1 MIRRPSSPI
10 WPPALPQPWLPALLV
25 ATLLVSGLLVAQTAD
40 AHRLRPAIVTVTFSD
55 DGTWLAT
62 WQLNLEALLA
72 GIGPEHEDT
81 SQAPQAAVYDAL
93 RELPAEA
100 LRVRF
105 DEGALRL
112 LEGVDLRFD
121 GRPATMQVTAVDIP
135 PVGDTGVERLTTIR
149 LGGEIPSGS
158 GAFTWRYAPEYGES
172 ALRLALPGGEIVRA
186 DWLMAGETSAPFQL
200 DPKLVP
206 VRTTANVF
214 RDYTVL
220 GFTHILPKGLDH
232 ILFVLG
238 IFLLS
243 VQWRPLLYQVTAFT
257 IAHSITLALSLYG
270 VISLPA
276 SVVEPLIALSIVYVA
291 VENVV
296 VGRLRPW
303 RVWVVFGFG
312 LLHGLGFAGV
322 LTELGLPEG
331 EFLPALIAFNV
342 GVELGQLAVISLALL
357 TVGVWFRGRTWYRA
371 RVVIP
376 ASLLIA
382 AVGLYWT
389 VERVWL

>member
-1 MIRRPSSPI
+1 LTRQPYRLTSLLTWLLAWLLISAAFLAT
-10 WPPALPQPWLPALLV
+10 PAN
-25 ATLLVSGLLVAQTAD
+25 
-40 AHRLRPAIVTVTFSD
+40 AHRLRPAIVTVTFSE
-55 DGTWLAT
+55 DGTWAAAL
-62 WQLNLEALLA
+62 QLNLEALLA

-81 SQAPQAAVYDAL
+81 SQAPQAEIYNAL
-93 RELPAEA
+93 RELPAGP
-100 LRVRF
+100 LRARF
-105 DEGALRL
+105 DEDAARIV
-112 LEGVDLRFD
+112 EGIDLRFD
-121 GRPATMQVTAVDIP
+121 GRRVTPRLTAVDIP

-149 LGGEIPSGS
+149 FAGGIPPGS
-158 GAFTWRYAPEYGES
+158 GAFTWRYAPEFGES
-172 ALRLALPGGEIVRA
+172 ALRFAKPGGEIVRA
-186 DWLMAGETSAPFQL
+186 DWLMAGQSSAPFQL
-200 DPKLVP
+200 DPRLVP
-206 VRTTANVF
+206 VRTTADVF

-243 VQWRPLLYQVTAFT
+243 VHWRPLLYQVTAFT

-270 VISLPA
+270 VVSVPA

-291 VENVV
+291 VENIVI
-296 VGRLRPW
+296 GELKPW

-322 LTELGLPEG
+322 LTELGLPAG

-342 GVELGQLAVISLALL
+342 GVELGQLAVIGAALL
-357 TVGVWFRGRTWYRA
+357 TVGIWFRDRPWYRA

-376 ASLLIA
+376 ASALIA
-382 AVGLYWT
+382 AVGAYWT
-389 VERVWL
+389 IERVLG

>member
-1 MIRRPSSPI
+1 MNRRPYLPI
-10 WPPALPQPWLPALLV
+10 WLFVSLV
-25 ATLLVSGLLVAQTAD
+25 VGGLLLAPGAD

-55 DGTWLAT
+55 DGTWAAAL
-62 WQLNLEALLA
+62 QLNLEALLA

-81 SQAPQAAVYDAL
+81 SQAPQAEVYNAL
-93 RELPAEA
+93 RELPAGE
-100 LRVRF
+100 LRTRF
-105 DEGALRL
+105 DEAAPRL
-112 LEGVDLRFD
+112 LEGIDLRFD
-121 GRPATMQVTAVDIP
+121 GRRVSARVAAVEIP

-149 LGGEIPSGS
+149 FAGDIPPGS
-158 GAFTWRYAPEYGES
+158 AAFTWRYAPEYGES
-172 ALRLALPGGEIVRA
+172 ALRLAMPGGAIVRA
-186 DWLMAGETSAPFQL
+186 DWLMAGQMSAPFQL

-206 VRTTANVF
+206 VRTTADVF

-243 VQWRPLLYQVTAFT
+243 VHWRPLLYQVTAFT
-257 IAHSITLALSLYG
+257 VAHSITLALSLYG

-291 VENVV
+291 VENIV
-296 VGRLRPW
+296 VGELRPW

-322 LTELGLPEG
+322 LTELGLPAG

-357 TVGVWFRGRTWYRA
+357 TVGLWFRGRPWYRG
-371 RVVIP
+371 RIVIP
-376 ASLLIA
+376 GSLLIA
-382 AVGLYWT
+382 ATGAYWT
-389 VERVWL
+389 IERIAG

>member
-1 MIRRPSSPI
+1 MTRRPDLHPLRLF
-10 WPPALPQPWLPALLV
+10 PVLL
-25 ATLLVSGLLVAQTAD
+25 AASLLAGLLTTGPAH
-40 AHRLRPAIVTVTFSD
+40 AHRLRPAIVTVTFS
-55 DGTWLAT
+55 GEGGYTAAL
-62 WQLNLEALLA
+62 QLNLEALLA

-81 SQAPQAAVYDAL
+81 SQAPQADVYNAL
-93 RELPAEA
+93 RELPPEA
-100 LRVRF
+100 VRARF
-105 DEGALRL
+105 DASAPRLVEGIQ
-112 LEGVDLRFD
+112 LRFD
-121 GRPATMQVTAVDIP
+121 GRRVTPRVAAVDIP

-149 LGGEIPSGS
+149 FAGAIPPGS
-158 GAFTWRYAPEYGES
+158 ESFTWRYAPEFGES
-172 ALRLALPGGEIVRA
+172 ALRFAMPDGAVVRA
-186 DWLMAGETSAPFQL
+186 DWLMAGQVSAPFQL
-200 DPKLVP
+200 DPALVP
-206 VRTTANVF
+206 VRTTTEVF

-243 VQWRPLLYQVTAFT
+243 VHWRPLLYQVTAFT
-257 IAHSITLALSLYG
+257 VAHSITLALSLYG

-322 LTELGLPEG
+322 LTEIGLPRG

-357 TVGVWFRGRTWYRA
+357 TVGLWFRDRPWYRA
-371 RVVIP
+371 RIVIP

-382 AVGLYWT
+382 TVGAYWT
-389 VERVWL
+389 VGRILG

>member
-1 MIRRPSSPI
+1 M
-10 WPPALPQPWLPALLV
+10 ATWLPAWLFTSLLI
-25 ATLLVSGLLVAQTAD
+25 SGLFVAQIAE
-40 AHRLRPAIVTVTFSD
+40 AHRLRPAIATVTFSD
-55 DGTWLAT
+55 DGTWSTAL
-62 WQLNLEALLA
+62 QLNLEALLA
-72 GIGPEHEDT
+72 GIGPEHDDT
-81 SQAPQAAVYDAL
+81 SQAPQAGVYNAL

-100 LRVRF
+100 LRTRF
-105 DEGALRL
+105 DASAPRL
-112 LEGVDLRFD
+112 LEGIDLRFD
-121 GRPATMQVTAVDIP
+121 GRRVAARVMAVEIP
-135 PVGDTGVERLTTIR
+135 PVGDPRVERLTTIR
-149 LGGEIPSGS
+149 LAGDIPPGS
-158 GAFTWRYAPEYGES
+158 EAFTWRYAPQYGES
-172 ALRLALPGGEIVRA
+172 ALRLAMPGGEVVRA
-186 DWLMAGETSAPFQL
+186 DWLMAGQTSAPFQL

-206 VRTTANVF
+206 VRTTADVF

-232 ILFVLG
+232 ILFVVG

-243 VQWRPLLYQVTAFT
+243 VHWRPLLYQVTAFT
-257 IAHSITLALSLYG
+257 VAHSITLALSLYG

-291 VENVV
+291 VENIV
-296 VGRLRPW
+296 VGELKPW

-322 LTELGLPEG
+322 LTELGLPKG

-342 GVELGQLAVISLALL
+342 GVELGQLAVIALALL
-357 TVGVWFRGRTWYRA
+357 AVGLWFRDRPWYRA

-389 VERVWL
+389 VERVFG

>member
-1 MIRRPSSPI
+1 LNRRPFLPI
-10 WPPALPQPWLPALLV
+10 GLFLSLAIG
-25 ATLLVSGLLVAQTAD
+25 GLLMAQPAD

-55 DGTWLAT
+55 DGTWTAAL
-62 WQLNLEALLA
+62 QLNLEALLA

-81 SQAPQAAVYDAL
+81 SQAPQAGIYNAL
-93 RELPAEA
+93 RELPPDE
-100 LRVRF
+100 LRARF
-105 DEGALRL
+105 DELAPQL
-112 LEGVDLRFD
+112 LMGIDLRFD
-121 GRPATMQVTAVDIP
+121 GRRVTPGVKALDIP
-135 PVGDTGVERLTTIR
+135 AVGDLGVERLTTIR
-149 LGGEIPSGS
+149 FSGDIPPGS
-158 GAFTWRYAPEYGES
+158 AAFTWRYAPEFGES
-172 ALRLALPGGEIVRA
+172 ALRLAMPGGEIVRA
-186 DWLMAGETSAPFQL
+186 DWLMAGQASAPFQL

-206 VRTTANVF
+206 VRTTADVF

-243 VQWRPLLYQVTAFT
+243 VHWRPLLYQVTAFT
-257 IAHSITLALSLYG
+257 VAHSITLALSLYG

-291 VENVV
+291 VENIV
-296 VGRLRPW
+296 VGELRPW

-322 LTELGLPEG
+322 LTELGLPAG

-342 GVELGQLAVISLALL
+342 GVELGQLAVILLALL
-357 TVGVWFRGRTWYRA
+357 TVGLWFRDRPWYRA
-371 RVVIP
+371 RIVIP
-376 ASLLIA
+376 GSLLIA
-382 AVGLYWT
+382 ATGAYWT
-389 VERVWL
+389 IERIAG

>member
-1 MIRRPSSPI
+1 MSRRPHLPI
-10 WPPALPQPWLPALLV
+10 GLFFSVLA
-25 ATLLVSGLLVAQTAD
+25 SGLFLAQPAD

-55 DGTWLAT
+55 DGGYTAAL
-62 WQLNLEALLA
+62 QLNLEALLA

-81 SQAPQAAVYDAL
+81 SQAPQAGVYNAL

-100 LRVRF
+100 LRARF
-105 DEGALRL
+105 DAAAPRLIEGI
-112 LEGVDLRFD
+112 DLRFD
-121 GRPATMQVTAVDIP
+121 GRRAAPRVAAVDIP
-135 PVGDTGVERLTTIR
+135 PVGDTGIERLTTIR
-149 LGGEIPSGS
+149 FAGGIPPGS
-158 GAFTWRYAPEYGES
+158 EAFTWRYAPEFGES
-172 ALRLALPGGEIVRA
+172 ALRLAMPGGEIVRA
-186 DWLMAGETSAPFQL
+186 DWLMAGQSSAPFQL

-206 VRTTANVF
+206 VRTTAEVF

-243 VQWRPLLYQVTAFT
+243 VHWRPLLYQVTAFT
-257 IAHSITLALSLYG
+257 VAHSITLALSLYG

-291 VENVV
+291 VENIV
-296 VGRLRPW
+296 VGELRPW

-322 LTELGLPEG
+322 LTELGLPAG

-342 GVELGQLAVISLALL
+342 GVELGQLAVIALALL
-357 TVGVWFRGRTWYRA
+357 TVGLWFRERPWYRA
-371 RVVIP
+371 RIVIP
-376 ASLLIA
+376 LSLVIA
-382 AVGLYWT
+382 VVGAYWT
-389 VERVWL
+389 VERITG

>member
-1 MIRRPSSPI
+1 MTRRSFLPI
-10 WPPALPQPWLPALLV
+10 GLPAWLFACLVIGGLYLPQ
-25 ATLLVSGLLVAQTAD
+25 SAD

-55 DGTWLAT
+55 DGTWAAAL
-62 WQLNLEALLA
+62 QLNLEALLA

-81 SQAPQAAVYDAL
+81 SQAPQADVYNAM
-93 RELPAEA
+93 RELPADA
-100 LRVRF
+100 LRARF
-105 DEGALRL
+105 DESAARL
-112 LEGVDLRFD
+112 VEGIDLRFD
-121 GRPATMQVTAVDIP
+121 GRRVAARVAAVEIP

-149 LGGEIPSGS
+149 FAGDIPPGTQ
-158 GAFTWRYAPEYGES
+158 AFTWRYAPEFGES

-186 DWLMAGETSAPFQL
+186 DWLMAGQESAPFQL
-200 DPKLVP
+200 DPRLVP
-206 VRTTANVF
+206 VRTTADVF

-243 VQWRPLLYQVTAFT
+243 VHWRPLLYQVTAFT
-257 IAHSITLALSLYG
+257 VAHSITLALSLYG
-270 VISLPA
+270 VVSLPA

-296 VGRLRPW
+296 VGELRPW
-303 RVWVVFGFG
+303 RVWVVFAFG

-342 GVELGQLAVISLALL
+342 GVELGQLAVILLALL
-357 TVGVWFRGRTWYRA
+357 TVGFWFRDRPWYRA
-371 RVVIP
+371 RVVVP

-382 AVGLYWT
+382 GVGLYWT
-389 VERVWL
+389 IERITG

>member
-1 MIRRPSSPI
+1 
-10 WPPALPQPWLPALLV
+10 LPACLPAWLFTSLLIC
-25 ATLLVSGLLVAQTAD
+25 GLFVAQPAD
-40 AHRLRPAIVTVTFSD
+40 AHRLRPAIVTVTFND
-55 DGTWLAT
+55 DGTWSAAL
-62 WQLNLEALLA
+62 QLNLEALLA

-81 SQAPQAAVYDAL
+81 SQAPQADVYNAL
-93 RELPAEA
+93 RELPAQT
-100 LRVRF
+100 LRTRF
-105 DEGALRL
+105 NESAPRL
-112 LEGVDLRFD
+112 LEGIDLRFD
-121 GRPATMQVTAVDIP
+121 DRRVALQVTAVDIP
-135 PVGDTGVERLTTIR
+135 PVGDAGVERLTTIR
-149 LGGEIPSGS
+149 FAGDIPAGS
-158 GAFTWRYAPEYGES
+158 EAFTWRYAPEYGES
-172 ALRLALPGGEIVRA
+172 ALRLALPAGEIVRA
-186 DWLMAGETSAPFQL
+186 DWLTAGQASTPFQL
-200 DPKLVP
+200 DPKMVP
-206 VRTTANVF
+206 VRTTADVL

-243 VQWRPLLYQVTAFT
+243 VHWRPLLYQVTAFT
-257 IAHSITLALSLYG
+257 VAHSITLALSLYG

-291 VENVV
+291 VENII
-296 VGRLRPW
+296 VGALKPW

-322 LTELGLPEG
+322 LTELGLPKG

-342 GVELGQLAVISLALL
+342 GVELGQLAVIVLALL
-357 TVGVWFRGRTWYRA
+357 TVGFWFRNRPWYRA

-389 VERVWL
+389 VERVLG

>member
-1 MIRRPSSPI
+1 LIRRAYLYIGLFLSLVVGGLF
-10 WPPALPQPWLPALLV
+10 PAEP
-25 ATLLVSGLLVAQTAD
+25 AD
-40 AHRLRPAIVTVTFSD
+40 AHRLRPAIVTVTFSE
-55 DGTWLAT
+55 DGTWAAAL
-62 WQLNLEALLA
+62 QLNLEALLA

-81 SQAPQAAVYDAL
+81 SQAPQAGVYNAL
-93 RELPAEA
+93 RELPPDA
-100 LRVRF
+100 LRARF
-105 DEGALRL
+105 DEVAPRL
-112 LEGVDLRFD
+112 LEGIDLRFD
-121 GRPATMQVTAVDIP
+121 GRRVTPGVEVLDIP
-135 PVGDTGVERLTTIR
+135 PVGDLGVERLTTIR
-149 LGGEIPSGS
+149 FAGDIPPGS
-158 GAFTWRYAPEYGES
+158 EAFTWRYAPEFGES
-172 ALRLALPGGEIVRA
+172 ALRLAKPGGEIVRA
-186 DWLMAGETSAPFQL
+186 DWLMAGQASAPFQL

-206 VRTTANVF
+206 VRTTAEVF

-243 VQWRPLLYQVTAFT
+243 VHWRPLLYQVTAFT
-257 IAHSITLALSLYG
+257 VAHSITLALSLYG

-291 VENVV
+291 VENIVI
-296 VGRLRPW
+296 GELRPW

-342 GVELGQLAVISLALL
+342 GVELGQLTVISLALL
-357 TVGVWFRGRTWYRA
+357 TVGLWFRDRPWYRA
-371 RVVIP
+371 RIVIP
-376 ASLLIA
+376 GSLLIA
-382 AVGLYWT
+382 ATGIYWT
-389 VERVWL
+389 IERIAG

>member
-1 MIRRPSSPI
+1 LIRRPSLPI
-10 WPPALPQPWLPALLV
+10 GLYTCLLIG
-25 ATLLVSGLLVAQTAD
+25 GLLLAHAAD
-40 AHRLRPAIVTVTFSD
+40 AHRLRPAIVTVTFDD
-55 DGTWLAT
+55 DGTWTAAL
-62 WQLNLEALLA
+62 QLNLEALLA

-81 SQAPQAAVYDAL
+81 SQAPQADVYNAL
-93 RELPAEA
+93 RELPPEA
-100 LRVRF
+100 VRARF
-105 DEGALRL
+105 DEAAPRL
-112 LEGVDLRFD
+112 IAGIDLRFD
-121 GRPATMQVTAVDIP
+121 GRRIAPRVTAVDIP

-149 LGGEIPSGS
+149 FAGGIPPGS
-158 GAFTWRYAPEYGES
+158 AAFTWRYATEFGES
-172 ALRLALPGGEIVRA
+172 ALRLAMPGGEIVRA
-186 DWLMAGETSAPFQL
+186 DWLMAGQASAPFQL

-206 VRTTANVF
+206 VRTTAQVF

-243 VQWRPLLYQVTAFT
+243 VHWRPLLYQVTAFT
-257 IAHSITLALSLYG
+257 VAHSITLALSLYG

-296 VGRLRPW
+296 VGKLRPW

-342 GVELGQLAVISLALL
+342 GVELGQLAVIGLALL
-357 TVGVWFRGRTWYRA
+357 AVGLWFRNRPWYRA
-371 RVVIP
+371 RIVIP
-376 ASLLIA
+376 VSLLIA

-389 VERVWL
+389 IERVMG